1 MNQDFLGI
9 VGAAGLA
16 LILSLVIRSRGWSTA
31 LPLIAL
37 GAVVDLAPIGPD
49 APLDPKLILIAILAP
64 LVFGEALGAS
74 IRELSSVRRPIFAL
88 AIGLVIVTSLA
99 IGWAASLILP
109 GLPFAAACALG
120 AVLAPTDAVA
130 VAASAKRAGLQRR
143 IVSVLEGESLVND
156 ASGLT
161 LLRVALLATAAGTVT
176 FGQVVGILALS
187 VISGLAV
194 GIAFGIVLVF
204 AVRRFPDTVAVN
216 SLVIVAP
223 IPVYFLAEE
232 LRGSGIL
239 AVVVTALIVASG
251 MHRTV
256 GFRGR
261 MQSLTVWKHITYI
274 LQTFAFFIV
283 GMEIPRVIRLL
294 EPDQIQPLLVITAII
309 VVVLIGA
316 RFVFI
321 GAMVAA
327 RPHAWGGGS
336 MAWKSA
342 TILSWA
348 GARGPISGLAVFTV
362 PLVLDSGDQFPDRNL
377 LVAVTF
383 LVILVTLILA
393 PTLAPLARMLNIP
406 DDDEKEM
413 ERVARVAA
421 MRAALERLDALVED
435 SEKAGDPLPQS
446 VVSALRVPVQED
458 IASVVA
464 VDSADDTTDELR
476 LRALQREMLHAEQ
489 EEIVRMREDGEIP
502 DTVSRRLQ
510 SDLDVRLQAARNR
523 RNG

>member
-1 MNQDFLGI
+1 
-9 VGAAGLA
+9 
-16 LILSLVIRSRGWSTA
+16 
-31 LPLIAL
+31 
-37 GAVVDLAPIGPD
+37 
-49 APLDPKLILIAILAP
+49 
-64 LVFGEALGAS
+64 
-74 IRELSSVRRPIFAL
+74 
-88 AIGLVIVTSLA
+88 
-99 IGWAASLILP
+99 
-109 GLPFAAACALG
+109 
-120 AVLAPTDAVA
+120 
-130 VAASAKRAGLQRR
+130 
-143 IVSVLEGESLVND
+143 
-156 ASGLT
+156 
-161 LLRVALLATAAGTVT
+161 
-176 FGQVVGILALS
+176 
-187 VISGLAV
+187 
-194 GIAFGIVLVF
+194 
-204 AVRRFPDTVAVN
+204 
-216 SLVIVAP
+216 
-223 IPVYFLAEE
+223 
-232 LRGSGIL
+232 
-239 AVVVTALIVASG
+239 
-251 MHRTV
+251 
-256 GFRGR
+256 

-393 PTLAPLARMLNIP
+393 PTLAPLARRLNIP

-435 SEKAGDPLPQS
+435 SERAGDPLPQS

-458 IASVVA
+458 IARVVA